1 MSYKPK
7 EKNVKNLKEY
17 LSKYNGRQENKCI
30 NGKGK

>member
-30 NGKGK
+30 NGERK